1 MTENTPDFSALHAE
15 LEADIAALSF
25 IAQVKLEALRQCQRQ
40 LLAVREARLPA
51 PKFALCRLLFE
62 CRWTRSDRMKALD
75 TIAHQER
82 YLANLRC
89 DEHLPF

>member
-1 MTENTPDFSALHAE
+1 MTKNTPDFSALHAE

-25 IAQVKLEALRQCQRQ
+25 IAKVQLETLRQCQRQ
-40 LLAVREARLPA
+40 LLALREARLPA

-62 CRWTRSDRMKALD
+62 CRWTRRDRMKTLD

-82 YLANLRC
+82 YLAHLRC
-89 DEHLPF
+89 DEPLPF